1 MKTGSCSYF
10 HSFALNINTVNNFS
24 NGPFSTLLSKLCFRT
39 FGICLFFEANV
50 LKDSQFFKSTY
61 YSFNTG
67 GTQANRTSVC
77 LYPKTKI
84 KTMP

>member
-1 MKTGSCSYF
+1 MQLFPFVCLKHQYCKQLFKWTFFYF
-10 HSFALNINTVNNFS
+10 TFQTF
-24 NGPFSTLLSKLCFRT
+24 CFRT

-50 LKDSQFFKSTY
+50 LKDSQFFRSTY

-77 LYPKTKI
+77 LCPKTKI